1 MLLIFCSFHNGLK
14 AAFIPKFINYCE
26 EQGLC
31 NQEVYDVICDKTG
44 LIWIATDNGVFN
56 YDGEVFNHFNK
67 SDGLTDNAVYKIIED
82 DVGKLWMMTG
92 NKKLCYYTNKK
103 LYPYPF
109 NNLIK
114 EYLPSGSDLMEI
126 SYHSKTG
133 LKLAVNHGGFLSIDN
148 QGKSYFYGSSKTQIN
163 KKECGLYLL
172 KDQNQILSFQY
183 YNSKSCLSLL
193 DSIPLFICHTNTK
206 NEIEVS
212 DTFYLNSL
220 YTNQKV
226 LSVKRGCSLADG
238 SIAQIWHNSVYII
251 RENTMQRILLNQSII
266 MLREIEDVLWIGTR
280 KGIYTYNLLTDELKY
295 EDYLCEYSVSSV
307 AKDLD
312 GGYWFTTL
320 EKGLFY
326 TPNLLL
332 THQELSKGGKI
343 TADIVKNDNRFIIS
357 YRDGQ
362 IDEFDPESEQTTT
375 FIYPENK
382 SSNLFGLAIDSK
394 KRIYTGGTEVI
405 CYNENTPKK
414 INSTLDFT
422 KKMLRHKEDIFI
434 VSKRNLYRIKNDLTT
449 TTYPI
454 DLQDITGLSI
464 IDESIYVLC
473 ESKSFVF
480 QILPDTLIQSETR
493 ILQSCIHVWKTE
505 SIINGMT
512 RDGRLVHFNQKTNE
526 FSQSYPLLNDWI
538 VNDVLVTPKVTWIAS
553 NQGIIGLTDNLEQPI
568 IQIGEA
574 QGLASVNVRR
584 LEIMG
589 DHLYYLTKNN
599 LGKIQLP
606 IEMEFK
612 GPQIKGLRFESSTQT
627 YANVPAEIVLPES
640 DNEFNI
646 YPIYIS
652 YNQPQNIVFHY
663 QLVGANKKMSKTPV
677 AKIPYS
683 GLSSGV
689 YDFYLTATVNN
700 INFSDPVRFRLII
713 ESPFWKKGWFLIL
726 ATLSLIVVFL
736 LIGLLIIK
744 RIRKKAALKL
754 EMVELRSKALGAQ
767 MNPHFMFNFL
777 NSLQLKI
784 VKNETE
790 DAINYLGEFCGLVR
804 KNLNYS
810 NENHITLTQEVEL
823 SRSYLY
829 LEKIRYKDGL
839 EFSIEIT
846 PDLNLSKFNV
856 PPLLLQPFIENAII
870 HGFSQKKDTGI
881 ITIQI
886 SPLQNNKNAVIISI
900 KDNGCGLKKEW
911 TTSHKSLGIALIRQR
926 IMLQNPNNSLSINSK
941 PNAGTEVVLK
951 LYKLRH

>member
-1 MLLIFCSFHNGLK
+1 MLLIFCSFHNELK

-31 NQEVYDVICDKTG
+31 NQEVYDVICDQTG

-56 YDGEVFNHFNK
+56 YDGEIFNHFNK

-103 LYPYPF
+103 LHPYPF
-109 NNLIK
+109 NNLI
-114 EYLPSGSDLMEI
+114 EENLPSGSDLMEI
-126 SYHSKTG
+126 SYHTKTG

-148 QGKSYFYGSSKTQIN
+148 LGKSYFYGSSTTQIN

-183 YNSKSCLSLL
+183 YNSKSCLSIL
-193 DSIPLFICHTNTK
+193 DSIPLFICHISAK

-212 DTFYLNSL
+212 DTFYLNTL
-220 YTNQKV
+220 YKNKKV
-226 LSVKRGCSLADG
+226 LSVKRGCALSNG

-251 RENTMQRILLNQSII
+251 HENTMQRILLNQSII
-266 MLREIEDVLWIGTR
+266 LIREIENVLWIGTR
-280 KGIYTYNLLTDELKY
+280 EGIYTYDLRTEELKH
-295 EDYLCEYSVSSV
+295 EDYLREYSVSSV
-307 AKDLD
+307 TKDLD

-326 TPNLLL
+326 TPNLFL
-332 THQELSKGGKI
+332 THQELSKGGQI
-343 TADIVKNDNRFIIS
+343 TADLVKDDNRFIIS

-362 IDEFDPESEQTTT
+362 IDEFDPKSEQKKTL
-375 FIYPENK
+375 FYPEKNK
-382 SSNLFGLAIDSK
+382 TPNLFGLAIDSQ
-394 KRIYTGGTEVI
+394 KRIYSGGTEVI
-405 CYNENTPKK
+405 CYSENKPEK

-422 KKMLRHKEDIFI
+422 KKILPHKDDIFV
-434 VSKRNLYRIKNDLTT
+434 VSKRNIYRIKSDLEIAA
-449 TTYPI
+449 YSI

-473 ESKSFVF
+473 ESKSIVF

-493 ILQSCIHVWKTE
+493 IFQNCIHVWKTE
-505 SIINGMT
+505 SIINGVT
-512 RDGRLVHFNQKTNE
+512 RDGRLVHFDQKTNE
-526 FSQSYPLLNDWI
+526 FSQSRPLLNDWI
-538 VNDVLVTPKVTWIAS
+538 VNDVLVTQKATWLAS
-553 NQGIIGLTDNLEQPI
+553 NQGIIRLTDNSDHPI

-584 LEIMG
+584 LEIMD

-599 LGKIQLP
+599 LGRLRLP
-606 IEMEFK
+606 LEMEFK

-627 YANVPAEIVLPES
+627 YENTPAEIILPES

-663 QLVGANKKMSKTPV
+663 QLIGANKKMSKTPV

-700 INFSDPVRFRLII
+700 IDFSDPVRFKLII

-726 ATLSLIVVFL
+726 ATLSLIVIFL
-736 LIGLLIIK
+736 LTVLQIIK

-790 DAINYLGEFCGLVR
+790 DAINYLDEFCGLIR

-823 SRSYLY
+823 SKSYLY

-839 EFSIEIT
+839 EFSIEIA
-846 PDLNLSKFNV
+846 PDFNLSAFNV
-856 PPLLLQPFIENAII
+856 PPLLLHPFIENAII

-881 ITIQI
+881 IIIQI
-886 SPLQNNKNAVIISI
+886 SPLQNNENAVIISI

-911 TTSHKSLGIALIRQR
+911 KTSHKSLGIALIRQR
-926 IMLQNPNNSLSINSK
+926 ITLQNPNNSLSINSK
-941 PNAGTEVVLK
+941 PNVGTEVVLK
-951 LYKLRH
+951 LYRQ